1 MSSVK
6 DFISNADNLMFNA
19 DIATIGSARSSL
31 AMKPALP
38 AQPRK
43 ATIYDKIRDRVKE
56 LEKEQSQVV
65 SKKKKLEEL
74 TAEHA
79 ACTKRFQI
87 KRRKVLQD
95 LIEST
100 TEEIQKIESG
110 EKIAE
115 FRKSTEPYVQAFQR
129 QQFCRPQVLAMDNCK
144 ARVTPS
150 RESKVLSD
158 YIINVEGGAPT
169 FDLESRDMCKRCN
182 VPMHLHTTIS
192 MMVCTKCGET
202 APFLDATASLLSY
215 SDDSYEYCS
224 FSYKRINHFSE
235 WIASMQAKES
245 TEIPQSVLDMI
256 MQRLKDE
263 RVDSVENVTVQKIRE
278 ILKKFKLRKYY
289 EHTQLIHHKITD
301 KPPPRLTPAQEE
313 KIKLLFMAAS
323 SAFSRVCPPDRRNF
337 ISYSFIIQRLCKL
350 LGYNEFVGNFPNLK
364 GRQKVEKQNAL
375 WQNICSALDWPY
387 HDSL

>member
-6 DFISNADNLMFNA
+6 DFISNSENLMFSA
-19 DIATIGSARSSL
+19 DIASIGSSRGSL
-31 AMKPALP
+31 AMKAPLP
-38 AQPRK
+38 SQPRP
-43 ATIYDKIRDRVKE
+43 ASIYDKIGDKIKE
-56 LEKEQSQVV
+56 LEKEQFHVG
-65 SKKKKLEEL
+65 SKMARWDEL
-74 TAEHA
+74 AAEKE
-79 ACTKRFQI
+79 ACTKRYQL
-87 KRRKVLQD
+87 KRRRTLQVEMD
-95 LIEST
+95 GLAEEVRRIEA
-100 TEEIQKIESG
+100 G

-115 FRKSTEPYVQAFQR
+115 FRQATEPFVQAFQR
-129 QQFCRPQVLAMDNCK
+129 QQFCRPQVLAMESCK
-144 ARVTPS
+144 SKALPS
-150 RESKVLSD
+150 RESNVLSD
-158 YIINVEGGAPT
+158 YVVNIEGGAPS
-169 FDLESRDMCKRCN
+169 FDVGSRDVCSKCH

-192 MMVCTKCGET
+192 VMVCTQCGET

-245 TEIPQSVLDMI
+245 TEIPQSVLDTI

-263 RVDSVENVTVQKIRE
+263 RVDTVENVTVHKIRE

-289 EHTQLIHHKITD
+289 EHTQLIHHRITN

-323 SAFSRVCPPDRRNF
+323 AAFSRVCPPDRRNF
-337 ISYSFIIQRLCKL
+337 ISYSYIISRLCKL
-350 LGYNEFVGNFPNLK
+350 LGYSEFVGTFPSLK

-375 WQNICSALDWPY
+375 WQSICTALDWPY
-387 HDSL
+387 LESL